1 MMLFSVRRRVNVFNS
16 FIYLLVK
23 KQNLR
28 KEFLKVKRE
37 SFITQARITTF
48 FTAVLLNFLIPG
60 FRCFLPVHSK
70 VKKKT
75 MFALLEPG
83 IPQKLRCSTPR
94 GPDRVT
100 LAWDPVQNSPGLS
113 YEIYEVN
120 NFR

>member
-1 MMLFSVRRRVNVFNS
+1 MMLFSVRRRVNVFIS
-16 FIYLLVK
+16 FIYVLVK

-70 VKKKT
+70 VKKT

-83 IPQKLRCSTPR
+83 IPQNLRCSAPR

-100 LAWDPVQNSPGLS
+100 LAWAPVQNSPGLS